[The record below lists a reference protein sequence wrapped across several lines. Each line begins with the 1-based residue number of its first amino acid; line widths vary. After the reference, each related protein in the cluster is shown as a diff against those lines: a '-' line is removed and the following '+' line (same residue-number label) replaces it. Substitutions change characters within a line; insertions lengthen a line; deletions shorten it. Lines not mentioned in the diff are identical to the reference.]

1 MIANFQMGIC
11 VNEGEARRLFELADV
26 VHGISRQLPPPSN
39 LEPGICSPIE
49 IHVMRCI
56 HQYPGSAARVIAEV
70 TRLPSS
76 NFSRVLR
83 SLEAKGLARRETDE
97 QDARSVNLY
106 LTDLATTNFMRMRDA
121 WSKALDGIIDDPSLI
136 TIVNDTLRRI
146 EKALIERR
154 QQSAP

>member
-1 MIANFQMGIC
+1 MGIC
-11 VNEGEARRLFELADV
+11 VDEGEARRLFELADV

-39 LEPGICSPIE
+39 LVPGICSPIE

-56 HQYPGSAARVIAEV
+56 RQNPGSAARIVSEA

-83 SLEAKGLARRETDE
+83 GLEAKGLARREVDPN
-97 QDARSVNLY
+97 DARGVNLY
-106 LTDLATTNFMRMRDA
+106 LTDLAATNFVRMRDA
-121 WSKALDGIIDDPSLI
+121 WSEALDGIIEDPALI
-136 TIVNDTLRRI
+136 DTVSKTLRKI

-154 QQSAP
+154 LQSAP